1 MAQQGW
7 HNDHSSG
14 SGVGSILLL
23 LFLMALAAAGGW
35 VLGNDELLGRA
46 GARGE
51 NPSAS
56 AAPASPVQP
65 AAVPT
70 FPASDAV
77 VVAAPTPTPSLPAIR
92 EYESVTPDTAPI
104 PTATARPRA
113 YTYSLRQ
120 ATPLPPT
127 PTPIPPTATPL
138 PTPTPT
144 PSGEDRLTQLR
155 QYALGLINNDRADGT
170 VCRPLFLARMMRR
183 SFTHKTCWSTIIL
196 ATGGQMVVSR
206 IWSTLN
212 TEEPVTQLRTRLPA
226 GLRTNNGMQV
236 AATTSWC
243 VASFPLLR
251 WQ

>member
-70 FPASDAV
+70 Q
-77 VVAAPTPTPSLPAIR
+77 PSLGCA
-92 EYESVTPDTAPI
+92 SGCCT
-104 PTATARPRA
+104 
-113 YTYSLRQ
+113 YTYALS
-120 ATPLPPT
+120 
-127 PTPIPPTATPL
+127 
-138 PTPTPT
+138 
-144 PSGEDRLTQLR
+144 PSYTGV
-155 QYALGLINNDRADGT
+155 DG
-170 VCRPLFLARMMRR
+170 
-183 SFTHKTCWSTIIL
+183 H
-196 ATGGQMVVSR
+196 
-206 IWSTLN
+206 
-212 TEEPVTQLRTRLPA
+212 A
-226 GLRTNNGMQV
+226 GLRAHSHCNCASETYAYPSDSNP
-236 AATTSWC
+236 AAAYAYTHPSHRNP
-243 VASFPLLR
+243 AANSYANA
-251 WQ
+251 